1 MAAVLGYRELAERL
15 REAVLEGVHPL
26 GAKLPSEN
34 EISVRFGVS
43 RSTVRRAFAL
53 LTEEGV
59 IASHQGARRTV
70 LAAPREQNFGEL
82 RSFSRWARLI
92 GEVPSSRTVGLERGT
107 ASEVEAEAEKLGLA
121 VGDPVFRLTR
131 VRLLSGR
138 PVMIERT
145 SYVER
150 VGVLLSA
157 VDLDRESIC
166 DALEKFGIFFEHAEH
181 TIEAVQADAVDARLL
196 ETAAGTAL
204 LRERRRTTD
213 PSGQPLEWS
222 DDRYLG
228 DAMAFTVRN
237 SVASAPL
244 SRSTRSIRPTRAN

>member
-1 MAAVLGYRELAERL
+1 
-15 REAVLEGVHPL
+15 
-26 GAKLPSEN
+26 
-34 EISVRFGVS
+34 
-43 RSTVRRAFAL
+43 
-53 LTEEGV
+53 
-59 IASHQGARRTV
+59 V
-70 LAAPREQNFGEL
+70 LARPREQNFGEL

-92 GEVPSSRTVGLERGT
+92 GEVPSGRTIRLERG
-107 ASEVEAEAEKLGLA
+107 AAEEQEAEKLGLA

-150 VGVLLSA
+150 VGGLLST

-166 DALEKFGIFFEHAEH
+166 DALELFGIFFEHAEH
-181 TIEAVQADAVDARLL
+181 IIDAVKADPADAALL
-196 ETAAGTAL
+196 ETAVGAPL

-213 PSGQPLEWS
+213 PSGSPLEWS

-228 DAMAFTVRN
+228 DVMAFTVRN

-244 SRSTRSIRPTRAN
+244 ARSTRDW

>member
-1 MAAVLGYRELAERL
+1 MSTVLGYRQLAGRL
-15 REAVLEGVHPL
+15 RKAVLDGVHPL
-26 GAKLPSEN
+26 GAKLPSEH
-34 EISVRFGVS
+34 EIAEEYGVS

-70 LAAPREQNFGEL
+70 LARPREQNFAEL

-92 GEVPSSRTVGLERGT
+92 GEVPSGRTVSLERAT
-107 ASEVEAEAEKLGLA
+107 ADEREAEKLGLA
-121 VGDPVFRLTR
+121 IGDPLFRLTR

-145 SYVER
+145 AYVER
-150 VGVLLSA
+150 VGTLLA
-157 VDLDRESIC
+157 TVDLGRESIC
-166 DALEKFGIFFEHAEH
+166 DALELFGIFFEHAEH
-181 TIEAVQADAVDARLL
+181 AIDAINADPADAALL
-196 ETAAGTAL
+196 ETAVGTAL
-204 LRERRRTTD
+204 LREHRRTTD
-213 PSGQPLEWS
+213 PSGSPLEWS

-228 DAMAFTVRN
+228 DAMAFIVRN

-244 SRSTRSIRPTRAN
+244 ARSIGDR